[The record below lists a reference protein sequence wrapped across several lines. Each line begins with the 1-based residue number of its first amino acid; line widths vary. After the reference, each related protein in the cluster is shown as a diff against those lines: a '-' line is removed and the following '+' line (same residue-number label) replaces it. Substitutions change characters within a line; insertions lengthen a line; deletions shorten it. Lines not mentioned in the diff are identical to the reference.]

1 MDHRL
6 VAWARMVKAR
16 RSRSSPANLPPLWF
30 FTDARRG
37 LDSCD
42 TIRRLPA
49 GLCGVVFRDD
59 GEPDRA
65 RLGRAVAQA
74 CRRRHIPLTVAGDTR
89 LAARL
94 RAGVHLRNGRWPGL
108 PSHSRGWRTSSA
120 HSRADVVR
128 AVRAGAQAVFL
139 SPVFPTRS
147 HPGVAALGPVR
158 WAAAA
163 DRRAAFCLGGVSG
176 LTVGRLP
183 KWCKGAGAI
192 DAFGIDIT
200 GERKPRGSLWPSRN
214 TVSQLP

>member
-1 MDHRL
+1 
-6 VAWARMVKAR
+6 MVKAR
-16 RSRSSPANLPPLWF
+16 RPRSSPAHPPALWF

-37 LDSCD
+37 LDACA
-42 TIRRLPA
+42 TIGRLPA

-74 CRRRHIPLTVAGDTR
+74 CRRRRIPLTVAGDTR

-108 PSHSRGWRTSSA
+108 PRHSRGWRTSSA

-128 AVRAGAQAVFL
+128 ALRAGAHAIFL

-147 HPGVAALGPVR
+147 HPGVVALGPMR

-163 DRRAAFCLGGVSG
+163 DRRAAFCLGGVTG
-176 LTVGRLP
+176 LTVRRLP
-183 KWCKGAGAI
+183 KWCNGAGAI
-192 DAFGIDIT
+192 DAFGTEIT
-200 GERKPRGSLWPSRN
+200 GKKARRGSMWPSRN

>member
-6 VAWARMVKAR
+6 VAWARTVKAR
-16 RSRSSPANLPPLWF
+16 RPRSGPANTPPLWF
-30 FTDARRG
+30 LTDARRG
-37 LDSCD
+37 LDACD

-74 CRRRHIPLTVAGDTR
+74 CRSRRIPLTVAGDAR
-89 LAARL
+89 LAVRL

-108 PSHSRGWRTSSA
+108 PRRSRGWRTSSA

-128 AVRAGAQAVFL
+128 AARAGAQAIFL
-139 SPVFPTRS
+139 SPVFATRS
-147 HPGVAALGPVR
+147 HPGVATLGPVR
-158 WAAAA
+158 WAAAG
-163 DRRAAFCLGGVSG
+163 RHTAFALGGITG
-176 LTVGRLP
+176 LTARRLP

-192 DAFGIDIT
+192 DTFGVEIT
-200 GERKPRGSLWPSRN
+200 GEKASHGRLWPSGN